1 MCNFCKK
8 YFSSIKHPAPAFIT
22 CLQDC
27 NNTHP
32 AYAHRRGVECK
43 ALHPPSNDARTRDA
57 SWYTGRDFSECFS
70 LFSQKRKKEKNE
82 STCAKTTI
90 SFTHCICTDYW
101 CGYDGGTDFMDLSL
115 ESNQLPPN
123 AWCAGTLFI
132 ELER

>member
-57 SWYTGRDFSECFS
+57 SWYTGRDFSECFP
-70 LFSQKRKKEKNE
+70 LFSKKGKKRKRKHMRKRLLFLLH
-82 STCAKTTI
+82 TAFALTI
-90 SFTHCICTDYW
+90 GADTMAGRTSWTSRWNQTNCLRTRSAPALYS
-101 CGYDGGTDFMDLSL
+101 LS
-115 ESNQLPPN
+115 
-123 AWCAGTLFI
+123 
-132 ELER
+132 